1 MVRVEEC
8 VCKISYSYLF
18 YTEMHFI
25 SSIDVNFL
33 QNQWNVKCRLRAPD
47 HSWYFK
53 SLSRII
59 TIQGFIL
66 PIITGAKK
74 YTISRLVNFLTT

>member
-1 MVRVEEC
+1 MQD
-8 VCKISYSYLF
+8 
-18 YTEMHFI
+18 FI
-25 SSIDVNFL
+25 QLSFL
-33 QNQWNVKCRLRAPD
+33 HRNALYYQWNVKCRLRAPD
-47 HSWYFK
+47 HSWCFK

-66 PIITGAKK
+66 QIITGAKK